1 MSRLSPTFGRFL
13 GRQPCPPNFSR
24 NDPLYAIKLP
34 SVSPK
39 DPFPRAYVDT
49 SLDEISSRDR
59 KKSVRN
65 LSFKRRERSVGTS
78 REVVLLKID
87 GGNKETPARASE
99 KKSIYLSLSFSRR
112 IIIAFCK
119 FFKNIIVE
127 EIGNRKG
134 RQREI

>member
-1 MSRLSPTFGRFL
+1 M
-13 GRQPCPPNFSR
+13 
-24 NDPLYAIKLP
+24 
-34 SVSPK
+34 
-39 DPFPRAYVDT
+39 
-49 SLDEISSRDR
+49 
-59 KKSVRN
+59 
-65 LSFKRRERSVGTS
+65 
-78 REVVLLKID
+78 VLLKID